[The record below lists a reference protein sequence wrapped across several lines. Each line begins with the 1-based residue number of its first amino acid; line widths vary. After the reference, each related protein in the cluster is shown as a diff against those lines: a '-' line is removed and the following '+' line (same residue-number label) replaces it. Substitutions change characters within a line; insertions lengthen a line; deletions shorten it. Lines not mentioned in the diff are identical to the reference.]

1 MHLDKSL
8 APLLNSGGPITS
20 TYHAHSLSRT
30 LASAQ
35 GPSGFHQ
42 WCSGGH
48 SKRRKWKEPC
58 ASIYTRE
65 LLQAERADPYP
76 THTTAPVFSI
86 TQVKDLECK
95 DSPQPQSFI
104 INISLQVQ
112 IPMKSDSPG
121 RREGQGLAV
130 SLC

>member
-1 MHLDKSL
+1 MHTVSL
-8 APLLNSGGPITS
+8 APWPLLKD
-20 TYHAHSLSRT
+20 LQ
-30 LASAQ
+30 ASINGAQ
-35 GPSGFHQ
+35 EAI
-42 WCSGGH
+42 